1 MEVYNKN
8 RDHNNSMRDE
18 IREQNAKLKDA
29 PLKEKLSYFK
39 DYYLVTTFVVIA
51 VLVFIGSIACSMIS
65 APDDTG
71 FAAFFYNSSGSFA
84 NTAMLDEFVS
94 YSGIDTKEH
103 DAYIDATMN
112 YNPDAA
118 DYATYSGIQK
128 SMAVISTG
136 ELDVIVGDQT
146 AFDYFSKSAY
156 FSDVTTILPDDL
168 MELFQDK
175 LYYYTN
181 EETGETLPLGIY
193 ITDSPKLAEYYYY
206 VDKEP
211 ILGFLVNSNSIE
223 NAISF
228 LRYLYTE

>member
-118 DYATYSGIQK
+118 DYAVIPFEDREPYSLSSTIAVNLSKLEGDTKNRYAHVTAILVLNKKSDSYETVQPLLAGYEGIIK
-128 SMAVISTG
+128 SIVSEEVSKYNINNIG
-136 ELDVIVGDQT
+136 ESKRIIQAEVLDRLRTEFESSDLLVGVDLT
-146 AFDYFSKSAY
+146 IAY
-156 FSDVTTILPDDL
+156 
-168 MELFQDK
+168 E
-175 LYYYTN
+175 
-181 EETGETLPLGIY
+181 
-193 ITDSPKLAEYYYY
+193 
-206 VDKEP
+206 
-211 ILGFLVNSNSIE
+211 
-223 NAISF
+223 
-228 LRYLYTE
+228 